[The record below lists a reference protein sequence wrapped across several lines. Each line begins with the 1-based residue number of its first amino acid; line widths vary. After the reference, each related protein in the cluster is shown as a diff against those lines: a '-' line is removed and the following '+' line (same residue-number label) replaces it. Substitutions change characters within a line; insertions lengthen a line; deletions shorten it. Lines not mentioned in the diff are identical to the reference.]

1 MEFCVLAPMIF
12 LLWAPHSWTV
22 ITSWR
27 LTRDDFV
34 VCQKYNHVQ
43 MHKAISDQNLEL
55 LRERLIQTV
64 KLTSDGDNIDRPPM
78 RGMDWYYIFLLIF
91 CHRRSNLRYSWWG
104 CYKFNTEATTLPFYL
119 LHLNHLRPL
128 QCVGRG
134 SLTLFFPQLTWPYWR
149 SWINQGCGHQ
159 A

>member
-1 MEFCVLAPMIF
+1 VGYLYGILCPGANDFSVVGTAM
-12 LLWAPHSWTV
+12 

-34 VCQKYNHVQ
+34 VYQKYNHVQ

-78 RGMDWYYIFLLIF
+78 RGMD
-91 CHRRSNLRYSWWG
+91 
-104 CYKFNTEATTLPFYL
+104 
-119 LHLNHLRPL
+119 
-128 QCVGRG
+128 
-134 SLTLFFPQLTWPYWR
+134 
-149 SWINQGCGHQ
+149 
-159 A
+159 